1 MSGITKQFLHKI
13 YNSSTYIA
21 TIDPFIVMNKPAFTW
36 EINGGMGE
44 MNIDLAL
51 TLKEFGENYEG
62 TSIIFGYKVQTFVQG
77 ENETAGTKIYEGLIT
92 NYEPLSDEEGKEFV
106 RVHIVSQMTT
116 LANELL
122 KDGSNT
128 EVAYSSQ
135 DPSTILKDIIDKY
148 NGAIDYTAT
157 SVENTATAISYTFTF
172 ITYLEAI
179 QKILELCP
187 AWWYW
192 YIDASNTI
200 YLAEKN
206 LDTDHKLYLGK
217 EVISINARKSID
229 ELKNV
234 IYFKGGGNPPLYKK
248 YTRTSSVSAF
258 GTREHRMSDERVTV
272 AGTAETIA
280 AKYLDEHDHPISIVS
295 IKVIDDSADT
305 SKGYDIESIKV
316 GDIVQI
322 LHPNYE
328 SKITEWDVA
337 LWDVDFWD
345 FDIRYSIGLPMQV
358 KTIKYEYDSI
368 TLELNTQAED
378 IAYRIEDISR
388 NLDVVRSEGIP
399 SAPS

>member
-1 MSGITKQFLHKI
+1 MVLYPEVNGWFSTTIEKSILVKNVNDEEIKITLE
-13 YNSSTYIA
+13 A
-21 TIDPFIVMNKPAFTW
+21 
-36 EINGGMGE
+36 
-44 MNIDLAL
+44 
-51 TLKEFGENYEG
+51 
-62 TSIIFGYKVQTFVQG
+62 
-77 ENETAGTKIYEGLIT
+77 
-92 NYEPLSDEEGKEFV
+92 DEEGKEFV

-217 EVISINARKSID
+217 EVISINARKI
-229 ELKNV
+229 N
-234 IYFKGGGNPPLYKK
+234 
-248 YTRTSSVSAF
+248 R
-258 GTREHRMSDERVTV
+258 
-272 AGTAETIA
+272 
-280 AKYLDEHDHPISIVS
+280 
-295 IKVIDDSADT
+295 
-305 SKGYDIESIKV
+305 
-316 GDIVQI
+316 
-322 LHPNYE
+322 
-328 SKITEWDVA
+328 
-337 LWDVDFWD
+337 
-345 FDIRYSIGLPMQV
+345 
-358 KTIKYEYDSI
+358 
-368 TLELNTQAED
+368 
-378 IAYRIEDISR
+378 
-388 NLDVVRSEGIP
+388 
-399 SAPS
+399 